1 MLWIAPA
8 AALAVLWL
16 WFLGRGR
23 APGAVK
29 RLAFRATL
37 AALVVGLLLLAG
49 RRGLFERSSLGFQLA
64 VGAAM
69 LAVVVGYLYTTRFCP
84 QCGYMVRNLKASA
97 CPRCGA
103 LLTRHGMTAA
113 LHRRGDDLLRAEVL
127 PGRAARTRMRR

>member
-1 MLWIAPA
+1 MAWIAPA
-8 AALAVLWL
+8 AALAVIWL
-16 WFLGRGR
+16 WFLARGR
-23 APGAVK
+23 APGTLK

-37 AALVVGLLLLAG
+37 AALVAALLFTAG
-49 RRGLFERSSLGFQLA
+49 RRGFFSRSSLGFQLA
-64 VGAAM
+64 VALAM

-84 QCGYMVRNLKASA
+84 QCGRMVRNLKTSA

-113 LHRRGDDLLRAEVL
+113 LHRRGDDLPRGEVL